1 MHKLFKQPVID
12 SMKLFLNLKNAI
24 LTAQNR
30 HAFYIENA
38 YYSYA
43 LLAQRIT
50 AVRKAVALLP
60 ASEKNIGLVANN
72 DIDTY
77 AAIIA
82 LWLEGKAYVPLN
94 PEFPESRNL
103 AVLDQ
108 AFIKTIIDS
117 SAAPLFPGYTIIHSS
132 RLANETVADLQ
143 PVAVPET
150 ETAYILFTSGTTGKP
165 KGVPI
170 SRKNLEGFVD
180 AFSATG
186 FSFGAEDRFLQMF
199 DLTFDLSVMSYLIPL
214 LNGACVYTVPPR
226 SLKYSYISELMEDHH
241 LTVALMVPSILQYLR
256 PYFDELSFPAMRCS
270 LFCGEALGTGIID
283 EWAAVVPN
291 AAIANVYGPT
301 EDTIFCTC
309 YHYKRNQP
317 NKSYNGMM
325 SIGKAMQ
332 GNIAVVLTEE
342 HAIAAPGI
350 AGELCLG
357 GVQLTEGYWNDA
369 EKNGQSFFVVN
380 NSSTGQP
387 VTYYKTGDLCKTDE
401 EGDLY
406 YMGRL
411 DHQVKVQGYRVEL
424 PEIEFH
430 VKNYLEKQNAAVV
443 AFKDANNNTDLGLVI
458 ESAEMDITGLWPYLN
473 ERLPQYMV
481 PKKVLFLESLPL
493 NSNGKTDRNKLT
505 SLFSSNKA

>member
-1 MHKLFKQPVID
+1 MQLFKQQING

-24 LTAQNR
+24 LSAENC
-30 HAFYIENA
+30 HAFYLENA

-43 LLAQRIT
+43 LFAQRIT
-50 AVRKAVALLP
+50 AVRKAVAMLP
-60 ASEKNIGLVANN
+60 AAEKNVGIVANN

-94 PEFPESRNL
+94 PEFPESRNMT
-103 AVLDQ
+103 VLDQ
-108 AFIKTIIDS
+108 ALIRTIIDS
-117 SAAPLFPGYTIIHSS
+117 SAEPLFSDYNIICSS
-132 RLANETVADLQ
+132 KLSAEANINLD
-143 PVAVPET
+143 PVLVPET
-150 ETAYILFTSGTTGKP
+150 DTAYILFTSGTTGKP

-180 AFSATG
+180 AFNAIG
-186 FSFGAEDRFLQMF
+186 FSFSAEDRFLQMF

-214 LNGACVYTVPPR
+214 LNGACIYTVPPR
-226 SLKYSYISELMEDHH
+226 VLKYSYISELMEDHH

-256 PYFDELSFPAMRCS
+256 PYFGELSFPAMRCS
-270 LFCGEALGTGIID
+270 LFCGEALGID
-283 EWAAVVPN
+283 ITNEWAAVVPN

-309 YHYKRNQP
+309 YQYKRNQT
-317 NKSYNGMM
+317 NKSYNGMV
-325 SIGKAMQ
+325 SIGKAMK
-332 GNIAVVLTEE
+332 GNIAAVLTDE
-342 HAIAAPGI
+342 HAEASPGI

-357 GVQLTEGYWNDA
+357 GIQLTEGYWKDT
-369 EKNGQSFFVVN
+369 EKNKQSFFVVN
-380 NSSTGQP
+380 DSANQQ
-387 VTYYKTGDLCKTDE
+387 VKYYKTGDLCKTDE
-401 EGDLY
+401 EGDIF

-430 VKNYLEKQNAAVV
+430 VKNYLEKKNAAVV
-443 AFKDANNNTDLGLVI
+443 AFSDVINNTDLGLVI
-458 ESAEMDITGLWPYLN
+458 ESPEYDITGLWNYLN

-481 PKKVLFLESLPL
+481 PKKVLFLESMPL
-493 NSNGKTDRNKLT
+493 NSNGKIDRNKLT

>member
-1 MHKLFKQPVID
+1 
-12 SMKLFLNLKNAI
+12 MKLFLNLKNAI
-24 LTAQNR
+24 LSGEDCN
-30 HAFYIENA
+30 AFHTGNV

-43 LLAQRIT
+43 VLAQRISDI
-50 AVRKAVALLP
+50 RKVVATVP
-60 ASEKNIGLVANN
+60 EAEKNIGLVANN
-72 DIDTY
+72 DIETY

-94 PEFPESRNL
+94 PDFPESRNL

-108 AFIKTIIDS
+108 AFIQTIIDS
-117 SAAPLFPGYTIIHSS
+117 STAPLFPGYQIIHSCNIPKQPGID
-132 RLANETVADLQ
+132 LDPVTVADS
-143 PVAVPET
+143 EI
-150 ETAYILFTSGTTGKP
+150 AYILFTSGTTGKP

-180 AFSATG
+180 AFNGLG
-186 FSFGAEDRFLQMF
+186 FSLSAQDRFLQMF

-214 LNGACVYTVPPR
+214 LHGACVYTIPPQA
-226 SLKYSYISELMEDHH
+226 LKYSYISELMEDHH

-256 PYFDELSFPAMRCS
+256 PYFGELSFPQMRYS
-270 LFCGEALGTGIID
+270 LFCGEALSLDITE

-309 YHYKRNQP
+309 YHYKRNEV

-325 SIGKAMQ
+325 SIGKAMF
-332 GNIAVVLTEE
+332 GNIAVVLDE
-342 HAIAAPGI
+342 HHKMAAPDI
-350 AGELCLG
+350 PGELCLG
-357 GVQLTEGYWNDA
+357 GVQLTEGYWNDE
-369 EKNGQSFFVVN
+369 EKNRQAFFIVN
-380 NSSTGQP
+380 DHTNQP
-387 VTYYKTGDLCKTDE
+387 VKYYKTGDLCKTDE
-401 EGDLY
+401 AGDIY

-430 VKNYLEKQNAAVV
+430 VKNYFEKLNAVV
-443 AFKDANNNTDLGLVI
+443 VAYKDVNNNTDLGLVI
-458 ESAEMDITGLWPYLN
+458 EAAESDLTGLWAYLN

-481 PKKVLFLESLPL
+481 PKKALFVDPLPL